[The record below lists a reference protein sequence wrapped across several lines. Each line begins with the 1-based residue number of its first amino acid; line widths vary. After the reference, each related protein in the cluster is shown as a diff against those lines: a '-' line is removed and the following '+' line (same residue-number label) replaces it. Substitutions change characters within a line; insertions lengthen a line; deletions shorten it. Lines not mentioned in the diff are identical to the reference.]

1 MLGLRLAQLSPNLLA
16 LTENINQL
24 GSSAAI
30 CDIMNTLVQASILS
44 CHLLYYHLTSWY
56 TG

>member
-1 MLGLRLAQLSPNLLA
+1 MIGLSLAQLSPNLLA

-24 GSSAAI
+24 GSSAAT